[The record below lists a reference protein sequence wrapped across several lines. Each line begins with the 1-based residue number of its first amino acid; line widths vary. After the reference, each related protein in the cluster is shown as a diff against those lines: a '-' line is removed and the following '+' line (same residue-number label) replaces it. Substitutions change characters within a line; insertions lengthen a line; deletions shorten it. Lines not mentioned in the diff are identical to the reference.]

1 MKFSAVLSCLVVIV
15 AASLSSQSSAETV
28 QTAATVNG
36 WSFLYV
42 EGESASTITG
52 APGTTWAIATKG
64 GPEMSFV
71 SGAGVAV
78 PIMPATTNASGDKAI
93 YSPTNNFGAVHTS
106 VAQYQLKFITA
117 GTYQFFLRQSLYDTT
132 GNGNFLNEDS
142 IFLPPE
148 FNKNTDTDWT
158 GFQSEQFDENDLTV
172 DIPIP
177 GDSLDPDGWKPEVGD
192 HERDGLLEL
201 ANWGI
206 KDDNVWV
213 QHTPTEASGVSANG
227 KFSWYNRPAYQGTNQ
242 PGNTFAG
249 FFGLRNQFTVT
260 PAMVGQTVTF
270 DLALREVNV
279 AIDGFMFL
287 KSSNVYPDG
296 DLLDVLSQAE
306 VDAAVLPV
314 PPAPVAGDYNG
325 NGKVDGADYVL
336 WRNGGPLANEV
347 DTPGTVNAADYTEWR
362 AGYGN
367 PPGSGAGSSAIP
379 EPATMALFILGLA
392 ALQMS
397 RRRQGR

>member
-1 MKFSAVLSCLVVIV
+1 MKIRAVVFGWMVVFSA
-15 AASLSSQSSAETV
+15 SLSSAETV

-42 EGESASTITG
+42 EGESASTISGT
-52 APGTTWAIATKG
+52 PGSTWAIATKG
-64 GPEMSFV
+64 GAEMSFV

-78 PIMPATTNASGDKAI
+78 PIMPATTNASGNRAI
-93 YSPTNNFGAVHTS
+93 YSPSNNFAAVHTS

-142 IFLPPE
+142 IYLPPT

-172 DIPIP
+172 DIPTP

-213 QHTPTEASGVSANG
+213 QHTPTEASGASANG
-227 KFSWYNRPAYQGTNQ
+227 KFSWYNRPAYQGTNA

-260 PAMVGQTVTF
+260 PEMVGQTVTF
-270 DLALREVNV
+270 DLAMREVNV

-287 KSSNVYPDG
+287 KSSNVYPDA

-306 VDAAVLPV
+306 VDAAVLPP

-362 AGYGN
+362 ARYGN

-379 EPATMALFILGLA
+379 EPATMSLFILGLA
-392 ALQMS
+392 ALQMN
-397 RRRQGR
+397 RRR